1 MNLRKLWPKK
11 AKKRK
16 LSERLE
22 EPIEVK
28 TGGRCRKANVN
39 SWRNQFLTLKK
50 KVSRMQIEA
59 GAEPNFLIIMM
70 NNVQD
75 PNASNPSKSAGKYL
89 TYGEG
94 TIKETFI
101 SEGLQLDE
109 SYFLLA
115 NNKNFAI
122 DKEGAEKQNKSTKA
136 APTRILANNKNLTID
151 KEGAKDKSTK
161 AVPTQIENKTPSLKI
176 KKAK

>member
-1 MNLRKLWPKK
+1 MIVKQDEVQEKK
-11 AKKRK
+11 TKKRK

-59 GAEPNFLIIMM
+59 DAEPNFLIIML

-75 PNASNPSKSAGKYL
+75 PNVSHPSQSAGKYL
-89 TYGEG
+89 TNGKG
-94 TIKETFI
+94 AIKETFL

-109 SYFLLA
+109 S
-115 NNKNFAI
+115 
-122 DKEGAEKQNKSTKA
+122 
-136 APTRILANNKNLTID
+136 
-151 KEGAKDKSTK
+151 
-161 AVPTQIENKTPSLKI
+161 
-176 KKAK
+176 

>member
-1 MNLRKLWPKK
+1 
-11 AKKRK
+11 
-16 LSERLE
+16 
-22 EPIEVK
+22 
-28 TGGRCRKANVN
+28 
-39 SWRNQFLTLKK
+39 
-50 KVSRMQIEA
+50 MQIEA

-94 TIKETFI
+94 TIKEKFI

-115 NNKNFAI
+115 NNKKFAI
-122 DKEGAEKQNKSTKA
+122 DEEGAKKQNKSTKA
-136 APTRILANNKNLTID
+136 APTKTNK
-151 KEGAKDKSTK
+151 ESAKDKSNK
-161 AVPTQIENKTPSLKI
+161 GVPTQIENKTPSLKI
-176 KKAK
+176 KKALQPQNEKRTNSFKPRKVATPRAFIDFLVNIFVFSDGSFQKYPFII